1 MIKSIDLSKLT
12 PEQKK
17 DAHLE
22 GKILKELSHPNII
35 RFREVIN
42 DNNYLYIVM
51 DYADGGDLSMK
62 IKEQNGKFFP
72 EDKILDWFT
81 QVCLAI
87 KHIHDR
93 KILHRDIKS
102 QNVFL
107 MKNGQIKLGDFG
119 IAKCLNQTI
128 DKAKTY
134 VGTPYYLSP
143 EIINSQP
150 YDFKSDIWSL
160 GVLLYEMCALKMPF
174 DASNLPQLYIK
185 IINCNY
191 QPLSNHYSDE
201 LKKLVKDLLNETSI
215 KRPNIGEVL
224 NYSIIKKRIRR
235 FLNKE
240 EYEAEFSHT
249 ILHKFNLSSSDEK
262 INNKKKDQNNNN
274 KKYNYHYLKNELEK
288 ANNNIDFL
296 KKNLEGKPN
305 QMNINNNKNKQNFI
319 NNSNNNYIRNKKAK
333 MNNYINNNN
342 DLNIIT
348 GHRLIENSAKFEPN
362 SNSKQKRIEYLKKNN
377 PNNINNNNKIKIINT
392 PTNNNVSNN
401 NNYNIKSSRDKEKER
416 KRNLDEAKRKGKQ
429 NNKNQNPES
438 GVFWMRGMENF
449 EEKKINNNNFLND
462 NINNYINNNIN
473 NNINNK
479 TTNITEN
486 DQRLCNDLIGGKNS
500 GKKEI
505 NGKNL
510 LLLNNINLN
519 NLNKINLNNNSN
531 ENDLIK
537 ENNNDL
543 LFKDLMGQENNN
555 IIYNQNINNENS
567 YYIRLKENLNYEKD
581 LNINND
587 LVSDNIFNDIAN
599 EFGNELSENIS
610 NIIKKYINDDILNYD
625 YNKITEN
632 IIKECKKNNIEQNL
646 IEKAINQIPDF
657 YYLILCKRL

>member
-35 RFREVIN
+35 HFREVIN

-72 EDKILDWFT
+72 ENKILDWFT

-102 QNVFL
+102 QNIFL

-191 QPLSNHYSDE
+191 QPLSNNFSDE
-201 LKKLVKDLLNETSI
+201 LKILVKDLLNETSI

-224 NYSIIKKRIRR
+224 NYPIIKSRIRK

-249 ILHKFNLSSSDEK
+249 ILHKFILSSSDEK
-262 INNKKKDQNNNN
+262 TNNKKKDQNSNNNSNN
-274 KKYNYHYLKNELEK
+274 KKNNSHYFKNELEK

-296 KKNLEGKPN
+296 KKNLEGKSN
-305 QMNINNNKNKQNFI
+305 QLNINNNRNKQNY
-319 NNSNNNYIRNKKAK
+319 NSNYNRNKKAK
-333 MNNYINNNN
+333 INNYKNYNN
-342 DLNIIT
+342 DLNIIS
-348 GHRLIENSAKFEPN
+348 GHKLIDNSAKFEPN
-362 SNSKQKRIEYLKKNN
+362 SNSKQKKIEYLKKNN
-377 PNNINNNNKIKIINT
+377 SSNINNNNNKVRIINT
-392 PTNNNVSNN
+392 PTNNINNSN
-401 NNYNIKSSRDKEKER
+401 NNYNIKSSREKEIER
-416 KRNLDEAKRKGKQ
+416 KQNLVEMKRRGKQ
-429 NNKNQNPES
+429 NNKNQNPENF
-438 GVFWMRGMENF
+438 VMWMKGMENF
-449 EEKKINNNNFLND
+449 EEKKINNFQNDIMTNN
-462 NINNYINNNIN
+462 ISNNNA
-473 NNINNK
+473 NNK

-486 DQRLCNDLIGGKNS
+486 DQRLCNDLIGGINS
-500 GKKEI
+500 
-505 NGKNL
+505 
-510 LLLNNINLN
+510 
-519 NLNKINLNNNSN
+519 
-531 ENDLIK
+531 
-537 ENNNDL
+537 
-543 LFKDLMGQENNN
+543 
-555 IIYNQNINNENS
+555 
-567 YYIRLKENLNYEKD
+567 
-581 LNINND
+581 
-587 LVSDNIFNDIAN
+587 
-599 EFGNELSENIS
+599 
-610 NIIKKYINDDILNYD
+610 
-625 YNKITEN
+625 
-632 IIKECKKNNIEQNL
+632 
-646 IEKAINQIPDF
+646 
-657 YYLILCKRL
+657 

>member
-35 RFREVIN
+35 HFREVIN

-72 EDKILDWFT
+72 ENKILDWFT

-102 QNVFL
+102 QNIFL

-191 QPLSNHYSDE
+191 QPLSNNFSDE
-201 LKKLVKDLLNETSI
+201 LKILVKDLLNETSI

-224 NYSIIKKRIRR
+224 NYPIIKSRIRK

-249 ILHKFNLSSSDEK
+249 ILHKFILSSSDEK
-262 INNKKKDQNNNN
+262 TNNKKKDQNSNNNSNN
-274 KKYNYHYLKNELEK
+274 KKNNYHYFKNELEK

-296 KKNLEGKPN
+296 KKNLEGKSN
-305 QMNINNNKNKQNFI
+305 QLNINNNRNKQNY
-319 NNSNNNYIRNKKAK
+319 NSNYNRNKKAK
-333 MNNYINNNN
+333 INNSKNYNN
-342 DLNIIT
+342 DLNIIS
-348 GHRLIENSAKFEPN
+348 GHKLIDNSAKFEPN
-362 SNSKQKRIEYLKKNN
+362 SNSKQKKIEYLKKNN
-377 PNNINNNNKIKIINT
+377 SSNINNNNNKVRIINT
-392 PTNNNVSNN
+392 PTNNVNNSN
-401 NNYNIKSSRDKEKER
+401 NNYNIKSSREKEIER
-416 KRNLDEAKRKGKQ
+416 KQNLVEMKRRGKQ
-429 NNKNQNPES
+429 NNKNQNPENF
-438 GVFWMRGMENF
+438 VMWMKGMENF
-449 EEKKINNNNFLND
+449 EEKKINNFQNDIMTNN
-462 NINNYINNNIN
+462 ISNNNA
-473 NNINNK
+473 NNK

-519 NLNKINLNNNSN
+519 NLNKIDINNNSN
-531 ENDLIK
+531 EIELIK
-537 ENNNDL
+537 DNNNEL
-543 LFKDLMGQENNN
+543 LYKDLMSQENN
-555 IIYNQNINNENS
+555 IIYNKNINNENS
-567 YYIRLKENLNYEKD
+567 LYTKLKENLNYERD

-587 LVSDNIFNDIAN
+587 LVSDNIFNDISK

-610 NIIKKYINDDILNYD
+610 NIIKKYVNDDILNYD